1 MVSLQRPAS
10 RDYQTMKN
18 WFAFR
23 EPITRG
29 EARYIRKKEDIV
41 TLRTGRESAGFDGFV
56 ERCLTRLDCWLK
68 ACGSNMIQ
76 RIFLTRELQNKTG
89 DEKDKKYISYFAPAR
104 IDALVNF
111 IITVIIFILLVL
123 PVVVMYRITETSA
136 AQSPLDAIGVLIV
149 FTCVFGMAMSS
160 LTTAKRH
167 ELFAASAAYAAVV
180 VFIGNFGVQ
189 QVEFLNQPK

>member
-23 EPITRG
+23 EPITRR

-76 RIFLTRELQNKTG
+76 A
-89 DEKDKKYISYFAPAR
+89 S
-104 IDALVNF
+104 
-111 IITVIIFILLVL
+111 
-123 PVVVMYRITETSA
+123 ITEPRDRWRPTDS
-136 AQSPLDAIGVLIV
+136 
-149 FTCVFGMAMSS
+149 
-160 LTTAKRH
+160 
-167 ELFAASAAYAAVV
+167 EAAYLSDP
-180 VFIGNFGVQ
+180 GVAEQ
-189 QVEFLNQPK
+189 DGGREG